1 MIRDPRDHQHLHL
14 FRDHRWAV
22 AGAAALCALAGAL
35 FTVMAVDASLVQPL
49 DDWWRERM
57 VAGEASW
64 ITLLAMVLDVLGRAV
79 VTWPLRIGV
88 AILLGVRRYWV
99 LLGYWVGTALVSEL
113 AVGFFKSAYD
123 RRRPPQSLVETT
135 GGSFPSGHAVVGAA
149 IAIALVIVLFAP
161 GAHRR
166 VWEVRAGLFAFIMA
180 MSRVYLRAHWLSDA
194 VAGLLFGA
202 ATALAFGAIA
212 DALRGRYRADR
223 KALD

>member
-1 MIRDPRDHQHLHL
+1 MIRDPRNHQHLHL
-14 FRDHRWAV
+14 FKDHRWAV
-22 AGAAALCALAGAL
+22 TGAAALCALAGAL

-88 AILLGVRRYWV
+88 AILLGVRRHWV

-113 AVGFFKSAYD
+113 AVGLFKSAYD

-166 VWEVRAGLFAFIMA
+166 VWEIRAGLFAFIMA

-212 DALRGRYRADR
+212 DALRGRHRADR
-223 KALD
+223 KALH